1 MKLSSFLPRS
11 ISLTAQLLLTFA
23 VLVAAT
29 AILLGVFAYNDS
41 IGKLIDAARHDATVT
56 ARTRDQL
63 LTLLLQ
69 SRQRRSEGFLERVE
83 SICGEPAGR
92 SGYGWSE
99 ECVQAM
105 LAEFRTTERASA
117 AALSFR
123 DRLLGVAG
131 DVVAETPDPD
141 GWTVAMTGRRVD
153 YIMGAARGDARLVL
167 RFNSSDV
174 VSLFSDRTGLPNDN
188 DEAILIDASGRPLTP
203 LRTPADIR
211 LTSESGQCRRPDDKQ
226 DVIVSYAGDR
236 VVPAFHQATA
246 LPGACIVVHLSEAAA
261 RGPARRL
268 RYDLVGQ
275 GLTFIVIG
283 ILLSLFAAQFVAAP
297 VTRLAE
303 TARALQAGDFG
314 KPVPVAGP
322 SEVRDLGRAVA
333 GMANDIAALVT
344 REKAARREAEAA
356 NRSKDQFLAMLSHE
370 LRTPLTA
377 ILGWAHTLKTGRM
390 DAERI
395 QRAAAAIERGAEA
408 QRRLIED
415 LLDVT
420 GIAAGRLR
428 MERVP
433 TRLAAV
439 VEAAIDAVGPRADEK
454 NVHIETYVEDARL
467 TVYADPQRIQ
477 QVIWNL
483 LWNAVK
489 FTPAGG
495 RVTVR
500 VRDVGGLAEITVTDT
515 GIGIVPEFL
524 PHVFGWFRRADRDA
538 RTAHEGLG
546 LGLALVRQLVE
557 LHGGSVR
564 AESAGRD
571 AGSTFVVTLPSHEEA
586 LAADPERAVRSGAVD
601 SLASIRVLVVD
612 DDPGSR
618 EAVRALLEQAG
629 ADVETAASA
638 ADARRYLRT
647 TPTDVLISDIA
658 MAEENGYA
666 LIQSLR
672 AEGLMLPGIALT
684 AYARREDAEKAYAA
698 GFDVHLPKPV
708 DPEVLISVLS
718 AVCKREATSSRRQAG

>member
-23 VLVAAT
+23 VLVAVT
-29 AILLGVFAYNDS
+29 AILLGVFAYTDS
-41 IGKLIDAARHDATVT
+41 IDKLIDAARHDARVT
-56 ARTRDQL
+56 ATTRDQL
-63 LTLLLQ
+63 LTLLLE
-69 SRQRRSEGFLERVE
+69 SRQRRAAGFLERAE

-92 SGYGWSE
+92 RGYGWDE
-99 ECVQAM
+99 DCVQAM
-105 LAEFRTTERASA
+105 LTEFLTTERATG
-117 AALSFR
+117 AALTFR
-123 DRLLGVAG
+123 DRTVGVAG
-131 DVVAETPDPD
+131 GPVGETAGSD
-141 GWTVAMTGRRVD
+141 GWTVAAKGRLVD
-153 YIMGAARGDARLVL
+153 YIMAATRGDARLVL
-167 RFNSSDV
+167 RFDSTDV
-174 VSLFSDRTGLPNDN
+174 VSLFSDSTGLATPV
-188 DEAILIDASGRPLTP
+188 DEVILIDAGGRPLTP
-203 LRTPADIR
+203 LQTTKVIT
-211 LTSESGQCRRPDDKQ
+211 LTSEADQCRRSDTRQ
-226 DVIVSYAGDR
+226 SVMTSYAGDP
-236 VVPAFHQATA
+236 VVPAFRRARA
-246 LPGACIVVHLSEAAA
+246 LPGTCIVVLLSEAAA
-261 RGPARRL
+261 RAPARSL
-268 RYDLVGQ
+268 RYDLAGQ

-297 VTRLAE
+297 VTRLAQ

-314 KPVPVAGP
+314 KPVPIAGP

-333 GMANDIAALVT
+333 GMAKDIAELVT

-377 ILGWAHTLKTGRM
+377 IRGWAHTLKTGRM
-390 DAERI
+390 DPERV

-420 GIAAGRLR
+420 GIAAGRIR

-439 VEAAIDAVGPRADEK
+439 VEAAVDAVGPRADEK
-454 NVHIETYVEDARL
+454 DVHIGVDMDDARL
-467 TVYADPQRIQ
+467 TVHADPQRIQ

-489 FTPAGG
+489 FTPSGG

-500 VRDVGGLAEITVTDT
+500 VRNVGGLVEVTVTDN
-515 GIGIVPEFL
+515 GIGIDAEFL

-538 RTAHEGLG
+538 RTANQGLG

-564 AESAGRD
+564 AESGGRNAG
-571 AGSTFVVTLPSHEEA
+571 ATFVVTLPLHEEA
-586 LAADPERAVRSGAVD
+586 LTADPDRSGQGGSAD

-618 EAVRALLEQAG
+618 EAVRVLLEQAG

-638 ADARRYLRT
+638 DEARRCLRSAAA
-647 TPTDVLISDIA
+647 DVLISDIA
-658 MAEENGYA
+658 MDEENGYA
-666 LIQSLR
+666 LMQSLR
-672 AEGLMLPGIALT
+672 TDGFTQPAIALT
-684 AYARREDAEKAYAA
+684 AYARREDAEKAQAA

-708 DPEVLISVLS
+708 DPEVLISVLV
-718 AVCKREATSSRRQAG
+718 ALCKRESSGSLPPIL